1 MQALKRQTE
10 GNRDLE
16 ACLKVNAT
24 HMSKTPLQLVL
35 VIATF
40 LGKSLN
46 LNIQIYFQFF
56 FFTFFVFTKLLWNL
70 LSKSYLFL
78 TVVYKQVCYSFYTA
92 FHFYAFFLLFFST
105 IIFLMHCYTSVN
117 GTKSKKQI
125 KEQEKKGALVKS
137 NSKTFGIVHSI
148 VSPPGLSRLYSHTHE

>member
-1 MQALKRQTE
+1 MSQGKCYTYEQDPTAASSGHCDFSWQEFKLKHS
-10 GNRDLE
+10 DLF
-16 ACLKVNAT
+16 
-24 HMSKTPLQLVL
+24 S
-35 VIATF
+35 I
-40 LGKSLN
+40 
-46 LNIQIYFQFF
+46 F

-70 LSKSYLFL
+70 LNKSYLFL

-92 FHFYAFFLLFFST
+92 FHFYVFFLLFFST

-117 GTKSKKQI
+117 GTNSKKQI

-137 NSKTFGIVHSI
+137 NSKIFGIVHSI